1 VKVPSPIVFVVD
13 DDASVR
19 EALSS
24 LIESTGLGVKTFAS
38 AQDFLQ
44 HKRPQ
49 TPACLVLDVRLPG
62 LSGLELQR
70 KLAPANKRIPIIFI
84 TGHGDIPM
92 SVQAMKAGAVEFLP
106 KPFSDDQLLDAI
118 QQAIERDREALKIYA
133 EVTELETRYTSLTPR
148 EREVMGLVVTGMLN
162 KQVAGEL
169 GTSEIT
175 VKIQRGQVMHKM
187 QADSL
192 AHLVRMAEK
201 LGLSGSNDKAG

>member
-1 VKVPSPIVFVVD
+1 VFVVD

-19 EALSS
+19 EALGS
-24 LIESTGLGVKTFAS
+24 LIESTGMRVQTFAS

-44 HKRPQ
+44 HKRPE

-62 LSGLELQR
+62 LNGLELQR
-70 KLAPANKRIPIIFI
+70 KLAPARMRLPIIFI

-92 SVQAMKAGAVEFLP
+92 SVRAMKAGAVEFLP
-106 KPFSDDQLLDAI
+106 KPFGDEQLLDAI
-118 QQAIERDREALKIYA
+118 QHAIEQDREALKVNA
-133 EVTELETRYTSLTPR
+133 EVTALETLYTSLTPR
-148 EREVMGLVVTGMLN
+148 EREVMGLVVTGLLN
-162 KQVAGEL
+162 KQIAAEL

-187 QADSL
+187 HAESL

-201 LGLSGSNDKAG
+201 LGVPGPEN

>member
-1 VKVPSPIVFVVD
+1 VKSPTPLVFVVD
-13 DDASVR
+13 DDASIR
-19 EALSS
+19 EALGS
-24 LIESTGLGVKTFAS
+24 LIESAGLSVETFAS
-38 AQDFLQ
+38 AQEFLR

-70 KLAPANKRIPIIFI
+70 KLAPASKRIPIIFI

-106 KPFSDDQLLDAI
+106 KPFNDDQLLAAI
-118 QQAIERDREALKIYA
+118 EQAIERDRAALKTYA
-133 EVTELETRYTSLTPR
+133 EVTELESRYHSLTPR

-169 GTSEIT
+169 GTTEIT

-187 QADSL
+187 RAESL
-192 AHLVRMAEK
+192 ANLVRMAEK
-201 LGLSGSNDKAG
+201 LGIGMNE